1 MVDQMI
7 NNAASTNTY
16 IVSDSWGLCEDSLP
30 PSFLQA
36 ESDELQLA
44 AAAGLSFY
52 AASGDSGSSYCEPLQ
67 PSDTKLVVDDPASQP
82 FVTGVGGTA
91 LHSANGADSTTW
103 KYGGGGIS
111 RNWSQPSYQSGNPI
125 AATTTAPSA
134 ATRPA
139 SAGRCP
145 TSRSMPS
152 PTPATSSR
160 ARRQPRAARAA
171 SPGSRSAAPAPARR

>member
-1 MVDQMI
+1 MT

-36 ESDELQLA
+36 ESDQLQLA

-52 AASGDSGSSYCEPLQ
+52 AASGDSGSSDCEPLQ

-103 KYGGGGIS
+103 KRGGGGIS
-111 RNWSQPSYQSGNPI
+111 RNWSQPSYQSGNPHSQLRQRRQVRQ
-125 AATTTAPSA
+125 PH
-134 ATRPA
+134 RLLPA
-139 SAGRCP
+139 GARHRARCP
-145 TSRSMPS
+145 AQHRLHHR
-152 PTPATSSR
+152 R
-160 ARRQPRAARAA
+160 ARR
-171 SPGSRSAAPAPARR
+171 